1 MGVGGASMPAARCDS
16 DRHDDDLVASVVV
29 DHHHHHHDDDLVDLS
44 ENESK

>member
-1 MGVGGASMPAARCDS
+1 MPAARCDS